1 MLEFSV
7 LIQAAPDV
15 EGQWLAHC
23 LNWDLVSQGDSP
35 MHAMGMIVEA
45 IIIAIED
52 DHAADLDPADRPSAK
67 RESWDRFL
75 SVQQGGTRIAA
86 ADIERLPESR
96 RTSIAAVLYLSPIDI
111 RSVERPISVVRGLP
125 NAPPPFVIAELDH
138 DSRSA
143 RG

>member
-15 EGQWLAHC
+15 GGQWLAHC

-35 MHAMGMIVEA
+35 KHAIEMIVEA
-45 IIIAIED
+45 IVIAVED
-52 DHAADLDPADRPSAK
+52 DRAAGLDPSDRPSAK
-67 RESWDRFL
+67 REAWDRFL
-75 SVQQGGTRIAA
+75 SVQQSGIRIAA
-86 ADIERLPESR
+86 ADIEKLPRSQ
-96 RTSIAAVLYLSPIDI
+96 RTSIAAVIYLSTIDI
-111 RSVERPISVVRGLP
+111 RAVERPMSVVRGFP
-125 NAPPPFVIAELDH
+125 HAPPPFVIAELNH

>member
-23 LNWDLVSQGDSP
+23 LNWDVVSQGDSP
-35 MHAMGMIVEA
+35 KHALEMIVEA

-52 DHAADLDPADRPSAK
+52 DRAAGLDPADRPSAK

-86 ADIERLPESR
+86 ADIESLPESR
-96 RTSIAAVLYLSPIDI
+96 GTSIAAVLYLSTIDI
-111 RSVERPISVVRGLP
+111 RAVQRPPSIVRGHP
-125 NAPPPFVIAELDH
+125 NAPPPFVIAELNH